1 MKMRIAVAL
10 SGRGSNLEALLG
22 ALGPGARAQVALVV
36 SDRSKAA
43 GLDRARERRIPT
55 EVLFHPEDGDEWLRL
70 LWRFQ
75 IDLVVLAGYVKLVP
89 APVIAAYRGRIINI
103 HPALLPAFGG
113 KGMYGRRVHQ
123 AVLASGV
130 QESGATVHLVDEE
143 YDRGAVLAQARV
155 PVLPGDTPEILA
167 ERVLAVEHRLLPAA
181 VLAAATAGRPVPVAE
196 SGSGSQESGVRTQP
210 SNPITTPNPQILTP
224 DSRLPTPD

>member
-1 MKMRIAVAL
+1 MKMRIAVAI

-22 ALGPGARAQVALVV
+22 ALGPSARAQVALVV
-36 SDRSKAA
+36 SDRPEAA
-43 GLDRARERRIPT
+43 GLSRARDRRLPA
-55 EVLFHPEDGDEWLRL
+55 EALSHPDDGDEWLRL

-113 KGMYGRRVHQ
+113 KGMYGSRVHQ
-123 AVLASGV
+123 AVLASGA
-130 QESGATVHLVDEE
+130 QESGATVHLVDEV

-155 PVLPGDTPEILA
+155 PVLPGDTVDTLA
-167 ERVLAVEHRLLPAA
+167 ERVLAVEHRLLPAV
-181 VLAAATAGRPVPVAE
+181 VLAAAAAGRPVPLPDPVA
-196 SGSGSQESGVRTQP
+196 SSS
-210 SNPITTPNPQILTP
+210 
-224 DSRLPTPD
+224 

>member
-10 SGRGSNLEALLG
+10 SGRGSNVEALVG
-22 ALGPGARAQVALVV
+22 ALGPGARPQVALVV
-36 SDRSKAA
+36 SDRAEAA
-43 GLDRARERRIPT
+43 GLDRARDRGIPAQ
-55 EVLFHPEDGDEWLRL
+55 VLSQPADGNEWLRL

-89 APVIAAYRGRIINI
+89 APVIAAYRGRIINV

-113 KGMYGRRVHQ
+113 KGMYGPRVHE

-130 QESGATVHLVDEE
+130 QETGVTVHLVDEV
-143 YDRGAVLAQARV
+143 YDRGAILAQARV
-155 PVLPGDTPEILA
+155 PVLPGDTPDILA
-167 ERVLAVEHRLLPAA
+167 ERVLAVEHRLLPAV
-181 VLAAATAGRPVPVAE
+181 VLAAATAGRPVPVTE
-196 SGSGSQESGVRTQP
+196 SGVGSQESGVRTQV
-210 SNPITTPNPQILTP
+210 SNPITTSNSQILTP